1 MIPQSNPKA
10 GYLAHKEEIDV
21 AIRRVLDSGWYILG
35 QEVSAFEHEFAS
47 VVGNK
52 WSIGVASGTDALELA
67 LRALG
72 ISFGDKVITVS
83 HTAVATVAAL
93 GRIGATPLF
102 VDIDPCRYTLAPE
115 SLEELLSTQEGR
127 EARALIVVHLY
138 GQMADMGAIMPIAR
152 RAGLAVIEDCAQAHG
167 AALNGIGA
175 GCWGDLGCF
184 SFYPTKNLA
193 ALGDGGAIVGADAS
207 LANKIRLLREYG
219 WQERYV
225 STEFGINSRL
235 DEMQAAILRVRLKH
249 LEADNNCR
257 RAIANSYDEAL
268 ATSAF
273 AIPRR
278 SPGAQHVFHQYVIK
292 ALNRDELRAQLKAH
306 GIATLVHYPLA
317 VHQQPVYA
325 TSSFQPVPLPHTEE
339 VVKQILSL
347 PIFPELSQQ
356 DRETIVSALSLF
368 HSN

>member
-35 QEVSAFEHEFAS
+35 QEVSAFEQEFAS

-52 WSIGVASGTDALELA
+52 WAIGVASGTDALELA

-72 ISFGDKVITVS
+72 ISAGDKVITVS

-115 SLEELLSTQEGR
+115 SLEALLSTREGR

-138 GQMADMGAIMPIAR
+138 GQMADMGAVMPIAR

-167 AALNGIGA
+167 ATLDGVGA

-207 LANKIRLLREYG
+207 LANKIKLLREYG

-257 RAIANSYDEAL
+257 RAIAKSYDEAL
-268 ATSAF
+268 EKSAL

-278 SPGAQHVFHQYVIK
+278 SPGAYHVFHQYVIK
-292 ALNRDELRAQLKAH
+292 ALNREKLRAQLKAN
-306 GIATLVHYPLA
+306 GIATLVHYPFA
-317 VHQQPVYA
+317 VHQQPAYA
-325 TSSFQPVPLPHTEE
+325 NPCFQPVPLPHTEA

-347 PIFPELSQQ
+347 PIFPELSRQ
-356 DRETIVSALSLF
+356 DRETIVSTLSLF
-368 HSN
+368 DSN